1 MCNSLTFNVRVIDE
15 EGAVYACKCG
25 GVPTPTLGA
34 NSEVR
39 EREDGGSNV
48 GSQGWFRGGPRS
60 PTPTPMRKQNV
71 DFETFSCPFNQTRV
85 YFTYLQPKGLAHFL

>member
-15 EGAVYACKCG
+15 EGAVYACKGG

-39 EREDGGSNV
+39 EDGGSFSNV
-48 GSQGWFRGGPRS
+48 GSRG
-60 PTPTPMRKQNV
+60 
-71 DFETFSCPFNQTRV
+71 
-85 YFTYLQPKGLAHFL
+85 